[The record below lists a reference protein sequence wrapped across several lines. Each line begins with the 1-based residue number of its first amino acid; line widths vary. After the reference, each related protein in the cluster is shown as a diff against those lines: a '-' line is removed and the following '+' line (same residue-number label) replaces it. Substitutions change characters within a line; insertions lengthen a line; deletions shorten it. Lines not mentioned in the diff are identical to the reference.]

1 MNHPRTWT
9 RIPPESVLQSV
20 LEVYE
25 SGRTLDALKRATDFA
40 PLKDWDGTR
49 GCSLAGRIAMNAGG
63 TRLASRLAVRSWR
76 ADKTHPLAQF
86 DYGFQLFLRRGPL
99 AFQVRAKSWPPV
111 TGDKATWQA
120 DVVALKATAATELRD
135 FKAAEELLGQ
145 AELLAPRS
153 PWPRLQRAQL
163 VARTGRAE
171 EALELALAACKLH
184 SYRYYRPG
192 VQVVAHLLRLLDR
205 EGEAIDLLQRADAAL
220 QNGQLALQLYNLFFA
235 RQQWKAAEEAL
246 DRHAALT
253 PLAEPPAK
261 RWIAAQRASLAVH
274 LGQRPTAP
282 G

>member
-135 FKAAEELLGQ
+135 LRPPKNCWARRSCSRPGARGRGCNAPNSWRGRAGQ
-145 AELLAPRS
+145 RRRSNS
-153 PWPRLQRAQL
+153 PW
-163 VARTGRAE
+163 
-171 EALELALAACKLH
+171 
-184 SYRYYRPG
+184 RP
-192 VQVVAHLLRLLDR
+192 ANCIRI
-205 EGEAIDLLQRADAAL
+205 AI
-220 QNGQLALQLYNLFFA
+220 
-235 RQQWKAAEEAL
+235 
-246 DRHAALT
+246 
-253 PLAEPPAK
+253 
-261 RWIAAQRASLAVH
+261 IV
-274 LGQRPTAP
+274 LGCRS
-282 G
+282 